1 MAYQK
6 FEFSGAIGEEHRD
19 FFNKYGFVHFTN
31 FLSSRQV
38 QDILSSVEKVEADWL
53 QANIQL
59 VNGTPVKYGKDE
71 NGNTIIHRF
80 SFLNQYSPIVNNLV
94 SDRSFENL
102 KALLQDP
109 DKARIGLDE
118 KDGVVF
124 NHYINTSGSNFL
136 EMGWHTD
143 GARDIFYGLRI
154 QPMLNVGV
162 YLDDS
167 PKTKGGLRVLPGSH
181 KQGLWKLLFR
191 KRYFLDHNTDDNEV
205 AIEAKAGDLV
215 IHHGSIWHRVAA
227 SSFVGSESRRRVM
240 YTPIVTGKYIPK
252 DSASK
257 TPFYHRFGN
266 LVGRRKNPLEIPS
279 PERWIL

>member
-6 FEFSGAIGEEHRD
+6 FEFNGVVNEEHKT

-31 FLSSRQV
+31 FLSPQQV
-38 QDILSSVEKVEADWL
+38 QEILSSAQKVETDWL
-53 QANIQL
+53 AADIQL
-59 VNGTPVKYGKDE
+59 VNGTPIKYGKDE
-71 NGNTIIHRF
+71 NGNTIVHRF
-80 SFLNQYSPIVNNLV
+80 AFLNQYSPAVHHLV
-94 SDRSFENL
+94 SGKSFENL
-102 KALLQDP
+102 KLLLPDP
-109 DKARIGLDE
+109 YNARVGLDE
-118 KDGVVF
+118 KDGVVL
-124 NHYINTSGSNFL
+124 NHYVNTAGSNFL

-143 GARDIFYGLRI
+143 GARDLFYGLRV

-181 KQGLWKLLFR
+181 KQGWWNLLFR
-191 KRYFLDHNTDDNEV
+191 KRYFLDHTEDDNEV

-252 DSASK
+252 TSTSK
-257 TPFYHRFGN
+257 TPFYHRFGG
-266 LVGRRKNPLEIPS
+266 LVGRRKNPVDIPS